1 MAGTNGATKWKR
13 RRSSCYSVSK
23 LSDAA
28 FAWMQRNQRL
38 TVSSDELWNA
48 LRATRPDLT
57 DTTPTRKTPRTTC
70 MRDLRKDSRFAVGKG
85 QINLKVR

>member
-1 MAGTNGATKWKR
+1 M
-13 RRSSCYSVSK
+13 SK
-23 LSDAA
+23 QSDAA
-28 FAWMQRNQRL
+28 FVWMQRNQCS
-38 TVSSDELWNA
+38 TVSSDELWIA

-85 QINLKVR
+85 QISLTDR